1 MKPSALRAWIE
12 KRHLTHQEAADLLV
26 MSRYA
31 LRERL
36 YGRVPIGAQTERIIE
51 LLEALRQDDE
61 LLEALRQD
69 DLAKYH
75 SVA

>member
-1 MKPSALRAWIE
+1 MTPADLHAWIE
-12 KRHLTHQEAADLLV
+12 KRHLTHQDAADLLV

-51 LLEALRQDDE
+51 LLEAFKAGRPR
-61 LLEALRQD
+61 AR
-69 DLAKYH
+69 A
-75 SVA
+75 VG